1 MFRTTHSVFALA
13 LAILSAQPAVAQQAP
28 AAEPPP
34 KPAADSTDLSGLDV
48 LASKGDPVASFV
60 TSYAAQ
66 TKIGQLATWR
76 EGEGIC
82 PKTYGVDEV
91 SGDIIVQRIRAIAAS
106 VGAPARK
113 EPCKPNILIQF
124 TDHAQTQLDQILATQ
139 PQRFGALMP
148 GQAKQAAVMKHPIQ
162 AWYLTATVNWT
173 GLSVVDTTDV
183 GRPLLNM
190 QTGHSID
197 GSQDGRAGSLLTEGL
212 ESHFATVLI
221 VVDATKT
228 VLDPKGALADYL
240 AMVAL
245 AQTSNFDQC
254 HSLPSITNFTGA
266 SCSSSVIPA
275 QLTDTDLAYL
285 RGLYAVRITDK
296 AAFQKVE
303 IARRIKHDASH

>member
-1 MFRTTHSVFALA
+1 MFRTPYSVFALA
-13 LAILSAQPAVAQQAP
+13 LVILAAQPAVAQQAP
-28 AAEPPP
+28 AAPPAQ
-34 KPAADSTDLSGLDV
+34 KSPANPTEVSGLDV
-48 LASKGDPVASFV
+48 LAARGDPVASFV

-76 EGEGIC
+76 DGEGIC

-91 SGDIIVQRIRAIAAS
+91 SGDIIVQRLRAVAAE
-106 VGAPARK
+106 VGAPVRK
-113 EPCKPNILIQF
+113 EPCRPNVLIQF

-139 PQRFGALMP
+139 PRLFGALMP

-162 AWYLTATVNWT
+162 AWYLTATVNRN
-173 GLSVVDTTDV
+173 GRSVVDNTDI
-183 GRPLLNM
+183 GRPLLDLR
-190 QTGHSID
+190 TGRSID
-197 GSQDGRAGSLLTEGL
+197 GAQDGTAGSLLGESL

-221 VVDATKT
+221 VVDATMT
-228 VLDPKGALADYL
+228 VLDPKGPLADYL

-254 HSLPSITNFTGA
+254 HSLSSITNFTGA
-266 SCSSSVIPA
+266 SCSSSMIPS

-303 IARRIKHDASH
+303 IAKRIMHDAPR